1 MQFRSKPIDI
11 EAIHYSWDGT
21 DKTSQE
27 IQDDVADFIGR
38 NIVVHGDD
46 KIELEAFGNVH
57 FGAPGDWILKFGSDE
72 FYTCSPSH
80 FSEFYEP
87 VVIAGDTDPAPAD
100 AAEHS
105 WFSKAALDV
114 TAERRRQIEA
124 EGWGNV
130 HDDSHTNFEL
140 TKAAISYAQAAAI
153 SEKDRTREFANK
165 NVPSRWPWSKVWWK
179 PKDRRTDLVRA
190 AALLI
195 AEIERLDRAE
205 ARP

>member
-1 MQFRSKPIDI
+1 MQFRSKPINI

-21 DKTSQE
+21 GKTSQE

-46 KIELEAFGNVH
+46 KIELAAFGNIH
-57 FGAPGDWILKFGSDE
+57 FGAPGDWILKFGLDE

-87 VVIAGDTDPAPAD
+87 VAGDADPAPAP
-100 AAEHS
+100 APLHS

-114 TAERRRQIEA
+114 TAERRRQIEV

-130 HDDSHTNFEL
+130 HDDGHSNGEL
-140 TKAAISYAQAAAI
+140 ARAATAYTLGLYALTGAVQ
-153 SEKDRTREFANK
+153 SGKTFLPWWK
-165 NVPSRWPWSKVWWK
+165 TLWPWDLKWWK
-179 PKDRRTDLVRA
+179 PKDRRANLVRA

-205 ARP
+205 ASS